1 MGGPLVLSTEPP
13 SPEIAAE
20 DTGLGARQTQ
30 IGMRALPVIARSLAS
45 DSAVL

>member
-13 SPEIAAE
+13 SPETVAE
-20 DTGLGARQTQ
+20 DTGLGARQIQ

-45 DSAVL
+45 DLAIL